1 MFAFTCMC
9 VGRYVG
15 CMVDN
20 PEPVAPPP
28 KSWVGIRPSYID
40 NSDGADADAA
50 VICNVLYTLCSV
62 Q

>member
-1 MFAFTCMC
+1 MC